1 MSIIGTL
8 LNNYAD
14 DIVRN
19 TANTY
24 GDDVLRAASNNIDD
38 TLRNIGVSQ
47 NKAGKFVA
55 IGDRSYD
62 ADKSLW
68 GKLKELV
75 GGKGDDTQDYFMSHR
90 PSQTGIYADDLT
102 RVGFDDIALPKDIY
116 DNPQY
121 YTYMYNET
129 PDVMNETMAQLNAVR
144 GNPNGMVDIYRA
156 TTGNTFNDGDW
167 ITLSPSYAKQHLQDQ
182 LGGNGRVI
190 SQKVNVH
197 DIQHAGDDLAE
208 WGFYPRERVLP
219 EETQSLLSQLV
230 SGNNDPLAAAYDKL
244 AQYKTANPGKLVQ
257 AMDTSSMLN
266 DFDYA
271 ALLRKNQQAAID
283 QLGENGFN
291 TLRDNIAGVLQNQ
304 TSESAYNDARK
315 RAIDFLLGSNSDD
328 VANMSQRFVKPGQK
342 IYRAA
347 NSPEGISWTTNRA
360 IAEQERKA
368 GANILEHIL
377 SADDKYISPQFI
389 EMFSDSI
396 VPQDQVLFIGE
407 NNPFRP

>member
-1 MSIIGTL
+1 
-8 LNNYAD
+8 
-14 DIVRN
+14 
-19 TANTY
+19 
-24 GDDVLRAASNNIDD
+24 
-38 TLRNIGVSQ
+38 
-47 NKAGKFVA
+47 
-55 IGDRSYD
+55 
-62 ADKSLW
+62 
-68 GKLKELV
+68 
-75 GGKGDDTQDYFMSHR
+75 
-90 PSQTGIYADDLT
+90 
-102 RVGFDDIALPKDIY
+102 
-116 DNPQY
+116 
-121 YTYMYNET
+121 MYNET

-244 AQYKTANPGKLVQ
+244 AQYKTANPERLVQ
-257 AMDTSSMLN
+257 AIDTSSMLN

-328 VANMSQRFVKPGQK
+328 VANMSQKFVKPGQK